1 MKIFITLSFTLIA
14 FYHSSAQIIVKGTVL
29 DKTKTNFV
37 EAATVLT
44 TSGKIAFT
52 DSLGKYTIETK
63 KGDSIYFKYN
73 NKPTQKFAVD
83 VIPNTDEFDVSLQIP
98 IKGRYNLLQEVT
110 VFSKSYKSDSI
121 DNREAYA
128 KVFSY
133 HKPGLQTSVLDV
145 GGVGLDANE
154 IINIFRFKRNK
165 RLQKFQE
172 FLEKDEQEK
181 YVNYRFNKRFVKR
194 ITQLSGAALD
204 SFMIWYKPTYSFAS
218 SSGELEFNQYILN
231 ASYHFKKMMQ
241 IGEAKKED
249 GN

>member
-1 MKIFITLSFTLIA
+1 MKIFITLLFTVIV
-14 FYHSSAQIIVKGTVL
+14 FYNCSSQIIVKGTVL
-29 DKTKTNFV
+29 DKSKTNFV

-44 TSGKIAFT
+44 SSGKISFT
-52 DSLGKYTIETK
+52 DSLGKYSIEAK

-83 VIPNTDEFDVSLQIP
+83 AIPNTNEFDIALQIP
-98 IKGRYNLLQEVT
+98 IKGRYSLLKEVT
-110 VFSKSYKSDSI
+110 VFSKNYKSDSTE
-121 DNREAYA
+121 NREAYA

-133 HKPGLQTSVLDV
+133 HKPGLQTSVV
-145 GGVGLDANE
+145 SGGGVGLDADE

-204 SFMIWYKPTYSFAS
+204 SFMIWYKPSYSFVAS
-218 SSGELEFNQYILN
+218 SDEVAFNQYILN

-241 IGEAKKED
+241 VGEAKKE
-249 GN
+249 